1 MLYSRT
7 IPLLTLALLT
17 GLTGLSGLVGC
28 SHVGRP
34 QVIYLARHGQ
44 TEWNRKS
51 RLQGDPDLDQVGYIN
66 RLSLWKLL
74 RKQPLGAIYTSE
86 RQRTRRT
93 AELLARQHKL
103 TIKTRAA
110 LNEINP
116 GIFEGI
122 CYHQL
127 KGAADSAELQECVV
141 AARSSRPEAT
151 LRYARAAFKRVWGDR
166 VDGKPPLG
174 QSFRELVEQVKPFV
188 KELDRSLKTS
198 EVLVVGHGVVNR
210 ALLHYLLGWSLQAV
224 NKLRQGNDQVYKI
237 ELAGTPTVSLY
248 TPGVGWKRCS
258 PPKPGDRHLDCAPGS
273 QCGAGGSAR
282 ARARARAC
290 ARPGLGA
297 CRGSRPRSRAGPRAS
312 ARHLSRSLITRKVAW
327 AA

>member
-1 MLYSRT
+1 MPYSRF
-7 IPLLTLALLT
+7 LSLSALALIT
-17 GLTGLSGLVGC
+17 GVTGVTGVTGC

-66 RLSLWKLL
+66 RLSLWKLM
-74 RKQPLGAIYTSE
+74 RKRPLGTIYTSE

-93 AELLARQHKL
+93 ADLVARQHKL
-103 TIKTRAA
+103 PIKTRAA
-110 LNEINP
+110 LNEIAP

-127 KGAADSAELQECVV
+127 KSDQPQDEQGCVV

-151 LRYARAAFKRVWGDR
+151 LRYARAAFKRGWGDR

-188 KELDRSLKTS
+188 KELDRGLRTS
-198 EVLVVGHGVVNR
+198 EVLVVGHGVINR
-210 ALLHYLLGWSLQAV
+210 ALLHHLMGWSLQAV

-237 ELAGTPTVSLY
+237 ELAGAPVVSLY
-248 TPGVGWKRCS
+248 TPGVGWKRCTI
-258 PPKPGDRHLDCAPGS
+258 PPKPGDRHLDCAPGP
-273 QCGAGGSAR
+273 AKSAPEP
-282 ARARARAC
+282 APA
-290 ARPGLGA
+290 PVE
-297 CRGSRPRSRAGPRAS
+297 PPAS
-312 ARHLSRSLITRKVAW
+312 APAEAPAPDEPAPAQPGSE
-327 AA
+327 